1 MLEDQPILK
10 VDHVKKYFSP
20 KRHQIIKAVDDVSFS
35 IGRGRTLG
43 LVGES
48 GCGKSTLGKC
58 ILKLQPVTQ
67 GMIFFKGEAIEGFKG
82 DRDAEYRKGVQAVF
96 QDPYGSL
103 NPRMRVGEIIE
114 EPLFVHRVSPK
125 KERRRRVEELIEK
138 VGLKPDHLRR
148 FPHEFSG
155 GQRQRICIAR
165 ALCLNPQMIVL
176 DEPVSALDVS
186 IQAQIL
192 NLLMD
197 LKEDFQLTYL
207 FISHALSVV
216 EHISDVVAVMYLGRV
231 VETGPSEVIFKE
243 ARHPYTKALL
253 TAVLNPDPEGP
264 KPGFVLEGDIGESKT
279 APGACRFL
287 DRCPHSVADC
297 RLKEPELREVGVEHH
312 LACFLS

>member
-10 VDHVKKYFSP
+10 VERVKKYFFQ
-20 KRHQIIKAVDDVSFS
+20 KRHQVIKAVDDVSFS
-35 IGRGRTLG
+35 IGKGRTLG

-58 ILKLQPVTQ
+58 ILKLQSVTQ
-67 GMIFFKGEAIEGFKG
+67 GTIFFKGEAIEGFKG
-82 DRDAEYRKGVQAVF
+82 RRGAEYRKGVQAVF

-114 EPLFVHRVSPK
+114 EPLFVHGVCPK
-125 KERRRRVEELIEK
+125 KDRRRRVKDLIEK

-148 FPHEFSG
+148 YPHEFSG

-165 ALCLNPQMIVL
+165 ALSLNPQIIIL

-197 LKEDFQLTYL
+197 LKEEFHLTYL

-216 EHISDVVAVMYLGRV
+216 EHISDVVAVMYLGRI
-231 VETGPSEVIFKE
+231 VEAAPSQVIFTE

-253 TAVLNPDPEGP
+253 AAAFDPDPEGP
-264 KPGFVLEGDIGESKT
+264 KPHLVLEGDIGESRT
-279 APGACRFL
+279 AEGACRFI
-287 DRCPHSVADC
+287 DRCPHPVAEC
-297 RLKEPELREVGVEHH
+297 RDKEPELRQVGAGHY
-312 LACFLS
+312 LACLHP